1 MKHTAVIW
9 VITAIACILL
19 TACRANKEAADGRL
33 SGAAMLGRHFPAQMN
48 AVFISQEEGAACF
61 QKDVPTATAL
71 KKHLHLS
78 GKYSF
83 RIADTYTDDQGYRRE
98 MYHQYYKGIRVDG
111 SEIRTVFLHDS
122 LCHASGACIKCPNIK
137 ITPKISKDK
146 AATIAKETLQAVTE
160 NADTDLIK
168 KLHVHEETVICMNKD
183 LLDLSPHIA
192 YKMNLSHEASA
203 LHETVYIDARTGQ
216 VLNQFSNI
224 LYNVRLANHFPKN
237 EAPIQTE
244 NPLTDLPWLKAIVE
258 RFRSDTVNQIKI
270 WECSY
275 LDSMKGFEVFV
286 KSPTEHKSLHLCTYI
301 LYSGKGECICSQS
314 AGVDDNVNYF
324 ISPLHFFH
332 SQCQKIELKRT
343 KRIYQNY

>member
-146 AATIAKETLQAVTE
+146 AADHRK
-160 NADTDLIK
+160 N
-168 KLHVHEETVICMNKD
+168 
-183 LLDLSPHIA
+183 
-192 YKMNLSHEASA
+192 
-203 LHETVYIDARTGQ
+203 
-216 VLNQFSNI
+216 VL
-224 LYNVRLANHFPKN
+224 
-237 EAPIQTE
+237 
-244 NPLTDLPWLKAIVE
+244 
-258 RFRSDTVNQIKI
+258 
-270 WECSY
+270 
-275 LDSMKGFEVFV
+275 
-286 KSPTEHKSLHLCTYI
+286 
-301 LYSGKGECICSQS
+301 
-314 AGVDDNVNYF
+314 
-324 ISPLHFFH
+324 
-332 SQCQKIELKRT
+332 
-343 KRIYQNY
+343 